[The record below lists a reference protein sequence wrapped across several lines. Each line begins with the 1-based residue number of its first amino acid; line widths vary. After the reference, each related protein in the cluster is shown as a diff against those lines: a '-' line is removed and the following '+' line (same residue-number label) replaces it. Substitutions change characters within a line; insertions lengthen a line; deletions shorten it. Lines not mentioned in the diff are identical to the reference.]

1 MEDSDISDLRASSA
15 AAPAATNAPR
25 ATYFA
30 RALAFRSV
38 LPSLGR
44 PSDPFCPALI
54 GIRTETVYSLK
65 ILTKNTV
72 RLGVVFGRGAGRAR
86 LCVRRP
92 LETNWTRMPFPASH
106 PALERALAAQGYL
119 EPTPVQAAVLEAD
132 AEGRDLL
139 VSAQTGSGK
148 TVAFGLAAAPTLL
161 GDADKFSKAG
171 APMCLVIA
179 PTRELA
185 IQVNRE
191 LTWLYAEAGA
201 VVVNCVGGMDA
212 RREQR
217 ALNFGAHIVVGTP
230 GRLRDHI
237 ERGHLDLSELKVAVL
252 DEADEMLDMGF
263 REDLEFILDAAPA
276 ERRTL
281 LFSATL
287 AREIVQLAKSYQN
300 DALRI
305 DTLGRNEP
313 HRDIEYRAVRVAPNE
328 TEHAI
333 VNLLRYFES
342 PGALVFCNTRESVRA
357 LHSKLRERGFAVV
370 GLSGELSQRERAD
383 ALQALRDGHAR
394 VCVATDVAARGLDLP
409 DLGLVIH
416 AELPVNKATLLHR
429 SGRTGRAGKKGVS
442 ALVVP
447 YTRRRKA
454 EQLLMA
460 AGVEGQWG
468 GAPTADEIRAKD
480 QERLLDDPIFAEPS
494 NEDDA
499 GLVAAM
505 LEKRTPEELAAA
517 LIRARRAKLPAP
529 EEIYDDPRHGAD
541 PGPRA
546 RGERSNDRG
555 DRFADRDFAPRGD
568 FGDRPE
574 REPRADMSNSAWFR
588 LNTGRRNNADPKW
601 LIPLICRL
609 GHITKKDIGSIRIF
623 DYDTKFEISAE
634 AEVKFGAAVQATVRD
649 DVTITPT
656 TAPAARDAGPRKE
669 YAPRPPRD
677 DNDAPRREY
686 APRPPRDNDR
696 APRANA
702 PGSRDHTPRPSSF
715 GADGVSNAKPYA
727 RNEEPKRDYK
737 PRDRDEAPKRD
748 FKPQAEGPRSDA
760 PKREF
765 KPRDEAPRAHA
776 EAAPRRAP
784 RTDRESVPYDP
795 AATSEKPFR
804 KPRADAGAGPAKPF
818 KGPKPFKAKGS
829 FGDKPAFGG
838 PKPAFG
844 KKPGGKTPFKKK

>member
-1 MEDSDISDLRASSA
+1 M
-15 AAPAATNAPR
+15 
-25 ATYFA
+25 
-30 RALAFRSV
+30 
-38 LPSLGR
+38 
-44 PSDPFCPALI
+44 
-54 GIRTETVYSLK
+54 
-65 ILTKNTV
+65 
-72 RLGVVFGRGAGRAR
+72 
-86 LCVRRP
+86 
-92 LETNWTRMPFPASH
+92 NWTHMPFPASH

-161 GDADKFSKAG
+161 GDEEILGRAG
-171 APMCLVIA
+171 APLCLVIA

-191 LTWLYAEAGA
+191 LTWLYAQAMA

-217 ALNFGAHIVVGTP
+217 ALNYGAHIVVGTP

-287 AREIVQLAKSYQN
+287 AREIVQLAKNYQK

-305 DTLGRNEP
+305 DTVGRNEP

-328 TEHAI
+328 VEHAV
-333 VNLLRYFES
+333 VNLLRFFES

-357 LHSKLRERGFAVV
+357 MHSKLRERGFAVV

-468 GAPTADEIRAKD
+468 GAPTADEIRVKD
-480 QERLLDDPIFAEPS
+480 TERLLDDPIFDEPS
-494 NEDDA
+494 VEEDTA
-499 GLVAAM
+499 LAEAM
-505 LEKRTPEELAAA
+505 LAKRTPLEIAAA
-517 LIRARRAKLPAP
+517 LIRTRRAKLPAP

-541 PGPRA
+541 PGPRS
-546 RGERSNDRG
+546 REPREPREFGGER
-555 DRFADRDFAPRGD
+555 D

-574 REPRADMSNSAWFR
+574 RVSMDGSEWFR

-634 AEVKFGAAVQATVRD
+634 AAVKFGAAVQQTVRE
-649 DVTITPT
+649 DVSITPT
-656 TAPAARDAGPRKE
+656 AAPAAREAG
-669 YAPRPPRD
+669 
-677 DNDAPRREY
+677 PRREY
-686 APRPPRDNDR
+686 APRDNDAPREFKPR
-696 APRANA
+696 APREDRPRGDDAPRSPRANA
-702 PGSRDHTPRPSSF
+702 PGSRDHTPRPSTY
-715 GADGVSNAKPYA
+715 GDDGVSNAKPYG
-727 RNEEPKRDYK
+727 RGEEPKGDYK
-737 PRDRDEAPKRD
+737 P
-748 FKPQAEGPRSDA
+748 
-760 PKREF
+760 REF
-765 KPRDEAPRAHA
+765 KPRDRDNA
-776 EAAPRRAP
+776 AAPRDFKPRAP
-784 RTDRESVPYDP
+784 RGDDAPRD
-795 AATSEKPFR
+795 F
-804 KPRADAGAGPAKPF
+804 KPRAPRDNDAPRPYSPQDSDSPKRAYKPRAEGRDGPPREFKPRAPKAFGDNAAGAKTTYAPKPYAGKRDDAGPGKPF
-818 KGPKPFKAKGS
+818 KGPKPFKAKS
-829 FGDKPAFGG
+829 FDGKPA
-838 PKPAFG
+838 G
-844 KKPGGKTPFKKK
+844 KPFKKK

>member
-1 MEDSDISDLRASSA
+1 
-15 AAPAATNAPR
+15 
-25 ATYFA
+25 
-30 RALAFRSV
+30 
-38 LPSLGR
+38 
-44 PSDPFCPALI
+44 
-54 GIRTETVYSLK
+54 
-65 ILTKNTV
+65 
-72 RLGVVFGRGAGRAR
+72 
-86 LCVRRP
+86 
-92 LETNWTRMPFPASH
+92 MPFPASH

-161 GDADKFSKAG
+161 GEEEIFGRAG
-171 APMCLVIA
+171 APLALVIA

-191 LTWLYAEAGA
+191 LTWLYAQAMA

-217 ALNFGAHIVVGTP
+217 ALNYGAHIVVGTP

-287 AREIVQLAKSYQN
+287 ARDIVQLAKSYQN
-300 DALRI
+300 DAIRI
-305 DTLGRNEP
+305 DTIGRNEP

-328 TEHAI
+328 VEHAV

-342 PGALVFCNTRESVRA
+342 PGALVFANTRESVRS
-357 LHSKLRERGFAVV
+357 LHSKLRERGFDVV

-468 GAPTADEIRAKD
+468 GAPTADEIRVKD
-480 QERLLDDPIFAEPS
+480 TERLLDDPIFSEPA

-541 PGPRA
+541 PGPRS
-546 RGERSNDRG
+546 REPREPREFGG
-555 DRFADRDFAPRGD
+555 DRDFGE
-568 FGDRPE
+568 RPE
-574 REPRADMSNSAWFR
+574 RVSMEGSEWFR

-634 AEVKFGAAVQATVRD
+634 AAVKFGAAVQQTVRE
-649 DVTITPT
+649 DVSITPT
-656 TAPAARDAGPRKE
+656 TAPAAREAG
-669 YAPRPPRD
+669 
-677 DNDAPRREY
+677 PRREY
-686 APRPPRDNDR
+686 APRPPRGENDGPR
-696 APRANA
+696 EFKPRAPREDRPYAPRANA
-702 PGSRDHTPRPSSF
+702 PGSRDHTPRPSSY
-715 GADGVSNAKPYA
+715 GDDGVSNAKPYG
-727 RNEEPKRDYK
+727 RGEEPKADYK
-737 PRDRDEAPKRD
+737 PRRAPRDN
-748 FKPQAEGPRSDA
+748 DA
-760 PKREF
+760 PRDF
-765 KPRDEAPRAHA
+765 KPRDEAPRPYSPQDSEGAPKRAYKPRA
-776 EAAPRRAP
+776 EAGADAPREFKPRAP
-784 RTDRESVPYDP
+784 RADGDGPK
-795 AATSEKPFR
+795 KPFKKAFGDNAAGP
-804 KPRADAGAGPAKPF
+804 KPYAPKPYAGKRDDAGPGKPF
-818 KGPKPFKAKGS
+818 KGPKPFKAKS
-829 FGDKPAFGG
+829 FDA
-838 PKPAFG
+838 
-844 KKPGGKTPFKKK
+844 KPGGKPAGKPFKKK